1 MTGQP
6 VGTQT
11 LTIQV
16 PANEWISAN
25 DRMHWRERANRT
37 KRLRRRGYF
46 EARRNG
52 LLPMRRAFVI
62 VSVQYATNLR
72 ADPANVYPTVKAL
85 VDGLVDFGVLTDDDS
100 KHLQAMTFKRAP
112 GKCKRG
118 WHVITLTL
126 VEEDKTE
133 EGGDDVGKN

>member
-1 MTGQP
+1 MTG
-6 VGTQT
+6 TQE
-11 LTIQV
+11 LAIKI

-37 KRLRRRGYF
+37 KRLRRRGWL

-52 LLPMRRAFVI
+52 LLPMREAFVT
-62 VSVQYATNLR
+62 VHVQYANGGR
-72 ADPANVYPTVKAL
+72 ADPANAYPTVKAL

-100 KHLQAMTFKRAP
+100 KHLPAMTFKRAP
-112 GKCKRG
+112 GRCLRG

-126 VEEDKTE
+126 VEQDKTE
-133 EGGDDVGKN
+133 EGGNDGSRI

>member
-6 VGTQT
+6 VGTHT

-25 DRMHWRERANRT
+25 DRMHWRERASRT

-52 LLPMRRAFVI
+52 LLPMHRAFVT
-62 VSVQYATNLR
+62 VSVQYANGGR
-72 ADPANVYPTVKAL
+72 ADPANAYPTVKAL
-85 VDGLVDFGVLTDDDS
+85 VDGLTDFGVLTDDDS
-100 KHLQAMTFKRAP
+100 KHLPAMTFKRAP
-112 GKCKRG
+112 GRCKRG

-133 EGGDDVGKN
+133 EGGDDGQ

>member
-46 EARRNG
+46 EAHRNG
-52 LLPMRRAFVI
+52 LLPMRRAFVT
-62 VSVQYATNLR
+62 VHVQYATNGR
-72 ADPANVYPTVKAL
+72 ADPANAYPTVKAL
-85 VDGLVDFGVLTDDDS
+85 VDGLTDFGVLTDDDS
-100 KHLQAMTFKRAP
+100 KHLPAMTFKRAP
-112 GKCKRG
+112 GRCLRG

-126 VEEDKTE
+126 VEEEKTE
-133 EGGDDVGKN
+133 EGGNDGQ

>member
-1 MTGQP
+1 MT
-6 VGTQT
+6 GTQT

-25 DRMHWRERANRT
+25 GRMHWRERASRT
-37 KRLRRRGYF
+37 KRLRRRGWL

-52 LLPMRRAFVI
+52 LLPMRRVFLTAH
-62 VSVQYATNLR
+62 VQYANGGR
-72 ADPANVYPTVKAL
+72 ADPANAYPTVKAL

-100 KHLQAMTFKRAP
+100 KHLPAMTFKRAP
-112 GKCKRG
+112 GRCERG

-126 VEEDKTE
+126 VEKDKTE
-133 EGGDDVGKN
+133 EGGDDGQ